1 MTRIFN
7 AYQSLRTWVV
17 THTEHIYAAVI
28 APFFGYF
35 APIKNIFLLALV
47 AVFIDLITGV
57 LAARK
62 RGEGIESH
70 KLYKTIKKYICIMLF
85 LGLTYAFDKEIP
97 FLEIHIIA
105 AWLVIGFEIW
115 SILENM
121 AQITDNPL
129 FRFLKKFMGKKIK
142 DVSGEDI
149 DESMS
154 GKDNE

>member
-1 MTRIFN
+1 
-7 AYQSLRTWVV
+7 
-17 THTEHIYAAVI
+17 
-28 APFFGYF
+28 
-35 APIKNIFLLALV
+35 
-47 AVFIDLITGV
+47 
-57 LAARK
+57 
-62 RGEGIESH
+62 
-70 KLYKTIKKYICIMLF
+70 MLF

-97 FLEIHIIA
+97 LIEIHIIA

>member
-1 MTRIFN
+1 M
-7 AYQSLRTWVV
+7 
-17 THTEHIYAAVI
+17 
-28 APFFGYF
+28 
-35 APIKNIFLLALV
+35 
-47 AVFIDLITGV
+47 
-57 LAARK
+57 
-62 RGEGIESH
+62 
-70 KLYKTIKKYICIMLF
+70 
-85 LGLTYAFDKEIP
+85 
-97 FLEIHIIA
+97 
-105 AWLVIGFEIW
+105 IGFEIW